1 MTMTSDVR
9 SLRRTLH
16 AHPELAFAEE
26 RTTALIVEHLQA
38 IGLQPRVLPSGTG
51 VLCDLGSDD
60 ATAPVVALRADI
72 DALPIPDLK
81 AVAYRS
87 TVDGVCHGCGHDAH
101 TAILLAAATELAGQS
116 LAGRIRLV
124 FEPGEETLPGGALNV
139 LATGELDGVQRI
151 FALHCDP
158 RLETG
163 SIGVRAGAIT
173 AACDQLKVSL
183 SGPGGHTARPH
194 LTAELVYAA
203 GLVVTELPGL
213 LSRRVD
219 PRAALSLV
227 WGSVQAGQAA
237 NAIPMSGSVRGTL
250 RVFDRETWDA
260 AGPLVEELVHQIVAP
275 TGVEVETK
283 YVRGVPPVVNVAA
296 AVETQTTAIITA
308 LGRAALAETSQSMGG
323 EDFAWYLDSIPGALA
338 RLGVRRPG
346 ERAFDL
352 HQGTFD
358 IDEDALEVGVRY
370 TVELAR
376 TALAELASP

>member
-1 MTMTSDVR
+1 MTPTPVLDAVSI
-9 SLRRTLH
+9 RRLLH
-16 AHPELAFAEE
+16 THPELAFAEVH
-26 RTTALIVEHLQA
+26 TTALIVDQLTA
-38 IGLQPRVLPSGTG
+38 LGLAPRVLPSGTG
-51 VLCDLGSDD
+51 VLCDIGSNG
-60 ATAPVVALRADI
+60 PVIALRADI

-81 AVAYRS
+81 DVPYRS

-101 TAILLAAATELAGQS
+101 TAILLAAATELVRTP
-116 LAGRIRLV
+116 LPGRVRLV

-139 LATGELDGVQRI
+139 IATGELDDVQRI

-158 RLETG
+158 RLDTG
-163 SIGVRAGAIT
+163 AIGVRSGPIT
-173 AACDQLKVSL
+173 AACDQLEVAL
-183 SGPGGHTARPH
+183 AGPGGHTARPH

-227 WGSVQAGQAA
+227 WGSVQAGRAA

-250 RVFDRETWDA
+250 RVFDRDTWDA

-283 YVRGVPPVVNVAA
+283 YVRGVPPVVNAA
-296 AVETQTTAIITA
+296 IAVETQTNAIVSS
-308 LGRAALAETSQSMGG
+308 LGPAALTETLQSMGG
-323 EDFAWYLDSIPGALA
+323 EDFAWYLDAIPGALA
-338 RLGVRRPG
+338 RIGVRRPG
-346 ERAFDL
+346 SRSFDL

-358 IDEDALEVGVRY
+358 IDEDALDVGVRY

-376 TALAELASP
+376 AALAELT